1 MRRNVRFWAK
11 YTWESIAAIV
21 CGLAGL
27 LVLTLFGSSYEDVLA
42 LLRRRPLFLFAAS
55 CLTLF
60 MMNTGTQALYLPLL
74 VSMGETRRNVYI
86 GYNLC
91 RLAILLS
98 TLALGGLL
106 MAVTPGEAAGGIG
119 LGSLPTV
126 AALLLAASSLG
137 GIVGTTFLKIKW
149 LGTVFIVLM
158 CGGLGGMV
166 GFLFSGGSV
175 GVDKAAAWAAGALA
189 SLPWQLALAAGVL
202 LCVDLV
208 FHWLV
213 LRRREVKL

>member
-11 YTWESIAAIV
+11 YTWDSIEAIACVLAA
-21 CGLAGL
+21 
-27 LVLTLFGSSYEDVLA
+27 LVVITLFGNSYEDLLA
-42 LLRRRPLFLFAAS
+42 LLRRLPLFLFAAS
-55 CLTLF
+55 CMTLF
-60 MMNTGTQALYLPLL
+60 MMNTGTQSLYLPLL

-98 TLALGGLL
+98 TLALGALL
-106 MAVTPGEAAGGIG
+106 MAVTPGGMGLEA
-119 LGSLPTV
+119 LPTA
-126 AALLLAASSLG
+126 AALLLTASSLG
-137 GIVGTTFLKIKW
+137 GIVGTAFLKIKW
-149 LGTVFIVLM
+149 LGTVLIIIM
-158 CGGLGGMV
+158 CGGFGGTI
-166 GFLFSGGSV
+166 GFLFSSGSV
-175 GVDKAAAWAAGALA
+175 DKLAAWAAGALA